1 MVLPTQDYSSTL
13 LLSVGGLQ
21 ATSSV
26 HYASPDV
33 RYIVNGSLYRRLS
46 LLSSEKKQP
55 PLPVYQLDA
64 YSISLWGLTRK
75 NVNGRCVCTRE

>member
-33 RYIVNGSLYRRLS
+33 RCIVNGSLYRRLS

-75 NVNGRCVCTRE
+75 NIIGR

>member
-21 ATSSV
+21 ATSSLN
-26 HYASPDV
+26 YASPDV
-33 RYIVNGSLYRRLS
+33 RYIVNSSLYRRLS

-64 YSISLWGLTRK
+64 YSISLWGLTR
-75 NVNGRCVCTRE
+75 NSVIER